1 MCQLLALPRSESMG
15 RTFAPCDFTVGWAV
29 VGVPSR
35 WANSYCESLSR
46 WSCPAKEDH
55 LVFEKC
61 LPDEGNRRRVELP
74 AESDSVDSGAD
85 MRAEG
90 GDSAASGVNGRSVR

>member
-1 MCQLLALPRSESMG
+1 MRLHGGVGSGRGTQQLGELVLRI
-15 RTFAPCDFTVGWAV
+15 V
-29 VGVPSR
+29 VEVV
-35 WANSYCESLSR
+35 L
-46 WSCPAKEDH
+46 PAKEDH

-61 LPDEGNRRRVELP
+61 LPDEGNRRRVEMP

-90 GDSAASGVNGRSVR
+90 GDSAASGVNGGSVR

>member
-1 MCQLLALPRSESMG
+1 MGSGRGTQQLGELVLRI
-15 RTFAPCDFTVGWAV
+15 V
-29 VGVPSR
+29 VEVV
-35 WANSYCESLSR
+35 L
-46 WSCPAKEDH
+46 PAKEDH

-61 LPDEGNRRRVELP
+61 LPDEGNRRRVEMP

-90 GDSAASGVNGRSVR
+90 GDSAASGVNGGSVR